1 MVKLY
6 LQKKYFHMKELNNQ
20 WKKTI
25 LSDELLADDISDI
38 ESEDGDLLDTVA
50 KESEQQL
57 NAESEKPSQEETQ
70 SQNQTDELKN
80 TEVFILSSFKIG
92 ICSYEL

>member
-1 MVKLY
+1 
-6 LQKKYFHMKELNNQ
+6 MKELNNQ

-70 SQNQTDELKN
+70 SQKQTDELKN

-92 ICSYEL
+92 ICSFEL